1 MVGFSGERA
10 SCGRNVEMH
19 LAVLSDIHGNL
30 LALDVVLADIQAV
43 GADLTWCLGDV
54 AAFGPRPSE
63 CIQRLKT
70 LAEADEGKKFKVI
83 GGNTDRY
90 FVTGE
95 RPRQQPAK
103 DADAFKSMVADWETF
118 NAGINWGL
126 EKLSFEDYEFL
137 AKILGHELSK
147 GIDGYGYAIGYHAI
161 PGDDEAR
168 LTPETPEDE
177 ARDMLLDR
185 EGRLGIG
192 GHIHKQFDRDL
203 GSWRIVNVG
212 SVGMSLDSPGFA
224 QWALFTFENA
234 ELTVD
239 LRRVP
244 YDVDAL
250 IADFYARGYP
260 GTGWTARYLQPDKQ
274 KV

>member
-1 MVGFSGERA
+1 MR
-10 SCGRNVEMH
+10 

-30 LALDVVLADIQAV
+30 LALDAVLADIQAAEV
-43 GADLTWCLGDV
+43 DLTWCLGDV

-63 CIQRLKT
+63 CIQRLKS
-70 LAEADEGKKFKVI
+70 LAEVNEGKKFKVI

-90 FVTGE
+90 LVTGA
-95 RPRQQPAK
+95 RPIWQPAK
-103 DADAFKSMVADWETF
+103 DDAAFKQMITELETF
-118 NAGINWGL
+118 NAGLNWGL

-137 AKILGHELSK
+137 AKMVGHELSK
-147 GIDGYGYAIGYHAI
+147 GIDGYGYIIGYHAI

-168 LTPETPEDE
+168 LTPEIPKEE

-192 GHIHKQFDRDL
+192 GHLHKQFELDL
-203 GSWRIVNVG
+203 DSWHVVNVG
-212 SVGMSLDSPGFA
+212 SVGMSLDNPGFA
-224 QWALFTFENA
+224 QWGLFTFENG

-244 YDVDAL
+244 YDVEAL

-260 GTGWTARYLQPDKQ
+260 GTGWTARYLQSDKQ
-274 KV
+274 KA

>member
-1 MVGFSGERA
+1 MR
-10 SCGRNVEMH
+10 

-30 LALDVVLADIQAV
+30 AALEAVLADIQSSGEV
-43 GADLTWCLGDV
+43 DVTWCLGDI
-54 AAFGPRPSE
+54 AAFGPRPAE
-63 CIQRLKT
+63 CIRRLKA

-95 RPRQQPAK
+95 RPRQTPAK
-103 DADAFKSMVADWETF
+103 DAESFQKMLPEWQTF
-118 NAGINWGL
+118 NAGIQWGL
-126 EKLSFEDYEFL
+126 EHFAYEDYEFL
-137 AKILGHELSK
+137 AKVLGHELSK
-147 GIDGYGYAIGYHAI
+147 DIKGYGAVIGYHAI

-168 LTPETPEDE
+168 LTPETSEEE
-177 ARDMLLDR
+177 ACDALLDR

-192 GHIHKQFDRDL
+192 GHIHRQFDRNL

-212 SVGMSLDSPGFA
+212 SVGMSLDKPGFA
-224 QWALFTFENA
+224 QWGLFTFENG
-234 ELTVD
+234 TVSVD
-239 LRRVP
+239 LRNVP

-250 IADFYARGYP
+250 IADFYAVGYP
-260 GTGWTARYLQPDKQ
+260 GTGWTARYLQPEK

>member
-1 MVGFSGERA
+1 MR
-10 SCGRNVEMH
+10 

-30 LALDVVLADIQAV
+30 IALDTVLADIQAV
-43 GADLTWCLGDV
+43 GADITWCLGDV

-70 LAEADEGKKFKVI
+70 LVEANEGKKFKVI

-90 FVTGE
+90 LVTGE
-95 RPRQQPAK
+95 RPKQSPAK
-103 DADAFKSMVADWETF
+103 DADAFKQMVAEWKTF
-118 NAGINWGL
+118 DDTIHWCL
-126 EKLSFEDYEFL
+126 EKLAFEDYEFL

-161 PGDDEAR
+161 PGDDETR

-203 GSWRIVNVG
+203 GSWRVVNVG
-212 SVGMSLDSPGFA
+212 SVGMSLDSPGLA
-224 QWALFTFENA
+224 QWGLFTFEDGVV
-234 ELTVD
+234 TVD
-239 LRRVP
+239 LRRIP

-250 IADFYARGYP
+250 INDFYAVGYP

-274 KV
+274 KA